1 MGRALITGA
10 SMGIGL
16 ELARLF
22 AKGGTDLVL
31 VSRNEEILNELGEEF
46 RREREI
52 EVKVVSKDLSQANA
66 AVEVYEELEGEG
78 IVVDEVVNNAGF
90 GSLGTVAKLESKV
103 QLDMIQV
110 NVSAL
115 TELTRLFLPS
125 MLERKRGG
133 ILNVGST
140 AGFQAGP
147 NMAVYYATKAY
158 VLSFTEALAE
168 EVRGTGIRVSCL
180 APGPTR
186 TGFGERSGMENTR
199 LFKMGMMSAGR
210 VARAGY
216 EGFRSGHLLII
227 PALKNKVG
235 INLIR
240 FLPRFLVRRLVHRL
254 QS

>member
-46 RREREI
+46 RREKEI

-227 PALKNKVG
+227 PALKNKGG